1 MKKDQNVEEQ
11 LARIEDFGD
20 WLGHAAPT
28 WTISCPDVHR
38 TESGVAYITFSLCC
52 QGLAVGLCDSP
63 EDALAKIRDD
73 HLFAL
78 YLQHAYGLLV
88 LDKKSLVEV
97 ERH

>member
-1 MKKDQNVEEQ
+1 MEKDHNVDEQ

-20 WLGHAAPT
+20 WLRHAAPP
-28 WTISCPDVHR
+28 WTISRPEVHR
-38 TESGVAYITFSLCC
+38 TESGVAYITFSLCR

-78 YLQHAYGLLV
+78 YLQRAYGLLM
-88 LDKKSLVEV
+88 LDKKSLLEV